1 MGPHKKPCGVAIL
14 KRFLGFVGQPP
25 RESSGTRAP
34 NGQSS
39 SSSSTVP
46 VDRSLGRSQTTTT
59 TMEAHDSPMGMW
71 LTQPFHQEP
80 YHNIAAVSADG
91 SAAGQADGRQGPGA
105 SATYASSRPQQQQQ
119 QQPR

>member
-1 MGPHKKPCGVAIL
+1 MGKHTSKQSSSKSKSI
-14 KRFLGFVGQPP
+14 KSP
-25 RESSGTRAP
+25 RSSK
-34 NGQSS
+34 SS

-46 VDRSLGRSQTTTT
+46 VDRSLGRSQTTTTTTTTT

-91 SAAGQADGRQGPGA
+91 SAAGQADGRQGSGA

-119 QQPR
+119 QPR

>member
-1 MGPHKKPCGVAIL
+1 MGKHTSKQSSSKS
-14 KRFLGFVGQPP
+14 K
-25 RESSGTRAP
+25 SSGTRAP

-59 TMEAHDSPMGMW
+59 TMGAHDSPIGMW

-91 SAAGQADGRQGPGA
+91 SAAGQADGRQGSGA

-119 QQPR
+119 QPR

>member
-1 MGPHKKPCGVAIL
+1 MGKHTSK
-14 KRFLGFVGQPP
+14 Q
-25 RESSGTRAP
+25 SSSKSKSPGTRAP

-59 TMEAHDSPMGMW
+59 TTMGAHDSPMGMW

-91 SAAGQADGRQGPGA
+91 SAAGQADGRQGSGA

-119 QQPR
+119 QPR